1 MRPSGPEG
9 RCQSNPVTVA
19 VAAAVPGNPT
29 KPDRPA
35 LSRIRPTDFNVSD
48 GQAGS
53 PPLQCPPSRFES
65 LVAMIVGPASR
76 RPIRA
81 LVDPR
86 RAAHQSNA
94 ALVCNATWSRVF
106 PSNTCVIGIS
116 PRSEPPK
123 SWATSLTTRDHPI
136 RTWPKSAENN
146 EPPNHFTTRGK
157 PRPTGV
163 PGMALCQKDLTAT
176 RPAPHKVHA
185 GLPREARH
193 TLVLPATRQAAGAPS
208 AWSQPFQSTHARPR
222 RWCDAGP
229 PGRQSV
235 TAAQKAGAEGRVR
248 NHSSAL
254 CSAHFSWAM
263 EPTRIGTPPSPAG
276 RRRYKHRSALCRARV
291 SRTIETTRGTPPE
304 GRR

>member
-1 MRPSGPEG
+1 MGVPASAAEGRRGVRVRRVPDHSRIRSAHTGHVGKARSTGTCRVRYWCLIDLPDPRHAPLRKGRCRALHGKRDEVCCPGHEAGRRRTIGVVAALSINPRATTPMVRRWVAGTPMRPSGPEG

-53 PPLQCPPSRFES
+53 PPPQCPPSRFES

-123 SWATSLTTRDHPI
+123 SSATSLTTRDHPI

-157 PRPTGV
+157 PRPIGV

-185 GLPREARH
+185 GLPRGAR
-193 TLVLPATRQAAGAPS
+193 
-208 AWSQPFQSTHARPR
+208 
-222 RWCDAGP
+222 
-229 PGRQSV
+229 
-235 TAAQKAGAEGRVR
+235 
-248 NHSSAL
+248 
-254 CSAHFSWAM
+254 
-263 EPTRIGTPPSPAG
+263 
-276 RRRYKHRSALCRARV
+276 
-291 SRTIETTRGTPPE
+291 
-304 GRR
+304 